1 MRQDFYLQKKKT
13 FCLTIFSALASLDG
27 EGQDEASPASSPPVV
42 KAKPNDIQPKSK
54 LATGA
59 ESQKK

>member
-1 MRQDFYLQKKKT
+1 MRA
-13 FCLTIFSALASLDG
+13 SALASLDG

-42 KAKPNDIQPKSK
+42 KSKPNDGQTKSK
-54 LATGA
+54 LATSA